1 MTIKYIMYPS
11 IMYPEL
17 KVCRVHIHFAL
28 AVVLL
33 SRIIYLVYKKKK
45 KKKKLVNS
53 GLKRN
58 SHDAF
63 FMSLFQEHEIILLSS
78 YSCTGKN

>member
-1 MTIKYIMYPS
+1 MYPS

-33 SRIIYLVYKKKK
+33 SRIIYLVY